1 MNKKTV
7 TALKILTIIF
17 FILMLLSFSSAND
30 DKDNVFVK
38 KIVSIQ
44 EDGCVNITE
53 DFNYTLRLHPNIYRN
68 IQLDDNQ
75 EISNISIE
83 TPGFYNNYNI

>member
-30 DKDNVFVK
+30 EKDDVFVK
-38 KIVSIQ
+38 NYVINLSESDYKKIF
-44 EDGCVNITE
+44 E
-53 DFNYTLRLHPNIYRN
+53 
-68 IQLDDNQ
+68 
-75 EISNISIE
+75 
-83 TPGFYNNYNI
+83 